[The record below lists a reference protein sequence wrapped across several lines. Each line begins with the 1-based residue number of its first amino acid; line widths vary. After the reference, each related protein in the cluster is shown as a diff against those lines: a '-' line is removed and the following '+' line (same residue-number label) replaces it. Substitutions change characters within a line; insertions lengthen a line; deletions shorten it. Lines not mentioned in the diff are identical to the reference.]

1 MIRSMRGPCRRR
13 ELRCQVTIGIALLR
27 PVTTE
32 HWQDIRP
39 PVAFIGQDA
48 RRFGSEGGRE
58 PIAGTALLGILS
70 CAALMTERGAW

>member
-1 MIRSMRGPCRRR
+1 MISSMLGLCRRR

-39 PVAFIGQDA
+39 PVEFIGQEV
-48 RRFGSEGGRE
+48 RSFGSDGGRE
-58 PIAGTALLGILS
+58 PIADTALLAVCRI
-70 CAALMTERGAW
+70 